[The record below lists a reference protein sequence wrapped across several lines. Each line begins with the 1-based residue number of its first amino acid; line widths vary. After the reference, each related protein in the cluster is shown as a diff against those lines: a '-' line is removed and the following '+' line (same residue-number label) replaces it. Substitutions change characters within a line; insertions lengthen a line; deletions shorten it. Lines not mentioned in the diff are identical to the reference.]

1 MMAMKEIA
9 RTIKGRRCFFFLEEK
24 EAPAVVLIGFEEEV
38 RPVYSAIK
46 ERYGG
51 SFHLIAVCPSSWNDD
66 LTPWKAKAVFK
77 GPDFGGKADE
87 FLSVLDAVIAELK
100 DVPVSS
106 LAIAGYSLAGLFA
119 VYAAYK
125 RDCFDAVLSGSGS
138 FWYPD
143 FVSFCKANGLSSKL
157 SYVAFSL
164 GKKEPNAKGMM
175 SVVGEKTQELVGI
188 LTDSGIQTS
197 FVWNE
202 GGHFAEPDKRM
213 SDLIIS
219 FLLSVRA

>member
-1 MMAMKEIA
+1 MAMKEIA
-9 RTIKGRRCFFFLEEK
+9 RTIKGRRCLFFLEEK
-24 EAPAVVLIGFEEEV
+24 ETPAVVLIGFEEEAE
-38 RPVYSAIK
+38 PVYSAIK

-51 SFHLIAVCPSSWNDD
+51 PFHLIAVCPSSWNDD
-66 LTPWKAKAVFK
+66 LTPWKAKAIFK

-87 FLSVLDAVIAELK
+87 FLSVLDAVIEELK

-143 FVSFCKANGLSSKL
+143 FVSFCKANDLSSKL
-157 SYVAFSL
+157 SYASFSL

-175 SVVGEKTQELVGI
+175 SVVGEKTEELVEYLSG
-188 LTDSGIQTS
+188 LGIQTS

-202 GGHFAEPDKRM
+202 GGHFNEPEKRM
-213 SDLIIS
+213 AALIADY
-219 FLLSVRA
+219 FLRLRI

>member
-1 MMAMKEIA
+1 MKAMKELA
-9 RTIKGRRCFFFLEEK
+9 KTIEGRRCLFFLEEK
-24 EAPAVVLIGFEEEV
+24 EAPAVLLVGFEEEV
-38 RPVYSAIK
+38 KPVYSAIK
-46 ERYGG
+46 ERYE
-51 SFHLIAVCPSSWNDD
+51 SPFHLIAVCPSSWNDD

-87 FLSVLDAVIAELK
+87 FLSVLDAIVAELK

-143 FVSFCKANGLSSKL
+143 FVSFCKANALSSKL
-157 SYVAFSL
+157 SYTSFSL
-164 GKKEPNAKGMM
+164 GKKEPNAKGVM
-175 SVVGEKTQELVGI
+175 SSVGEKTEELVGI

-202 GGHFAEPDKRM
+202 GGHFNEPEKRIAN
-213 SDLIIS
+213 LITEY
-219 FLLSVRA
+219 FLRLRI

>member
-1 MMAMKEIA
+1 MMAMKELA
-9 RTIKGRRCFFFLEEK
+9 KTIEGRRCLFFLEEK
-24 EAPAVVLIGFEEEV
+24 EAPAVLLVGFEEEV

-46 ERYGG
+46 ERYKEP
-51 SFHLIAVCPSSWNDD
+51 FHLIAVCPSSWNDD
-66 LTPWKAKAVFK
+66 LTPWKAQAIFK

-87 FLSVLDAVIAELK
+87 FLNVLDAVKEELK
-100 DVPVSS
+100 GVPISS

-138 FWYPD
+138 FWYLD
-143 FVSFCKANGLSSKL
+143 FVSFCKANALSSKF
-157 SYVAFSL
+157 SYASFSL

-202 GGHFAEPDKRM
+202 GGHFNEPEKRM
-213 SDLIIS
+213 ANLIADY
-219 FLLSVRA
+219 FLRLRI

>member
-1 MMAMKEIA
+1 MAMKEIA

-24 EAPAVVLIGFEEEV
+24 KAPAVVLIGFEEEIK
-38 RPVYSAIK
+38 PVYSAIK
-46 ERYGG
+46 ERYKEP
-51 SFHLIAVCPSSWNDD
+51 FHLIAVCPSSWNDD
-66 LTPWKAKAVFK
+66 LTPWKAKAIFR

-87 FLSVLDAVIAELK
+87 FINVLDGVKEELK
-100 DVPVSS
+100 GVPISS

-119 VYAAYK
+119 VYAAYQ
-125 RDCFDAVLSGSGS
+125 RDYFDAVLSGSGS

-143 FVSFCKANGLSSKL
+143 FVSFCKTNPICSKL
-157 SYVAFSL
+157 SYALFSL
-164 GKKEPNAKGMM
+164 GKKEANGKGRT
-175 SVVGEKTQELVGI
+175 SVVGEKTQELVEH
-188 LTDSGIQTS
+188 LSTLGIQTS

-213 SDLIIS
+213 SDLIVS

>member
-24 EAPAVVLIGFEEEV
+24 KAPAVVLIGFEEEIK
-38 RPVYSAIK
+38 PVYSAIK
-46 ERYGG
+46 ERYKEP
-51 SFHLIAVCPSSWNDD
+51 FHLIAVCPSSWNDD
-66 LTPWKAKAVFK
+66 LTPWKAKAIFR

-87 FLSVLDAVIAELK
+87 FINVLDGVKEELK
-100 DVPVSS
+100 GVPISS

-119 VYAAYK
+119 VYAAYR
-125 RDCFDAVLSGSGS
+125 RDYFDAVLSGSGS

-143 FVSFCKANGLSSKL
+143 FVSFCKANPICSKL
-157 SYVAFSL
+157 SCALFSL
-164 GKKEPNAKGMM
+164 GKKEANGKGPT
-175 SVVGEKTQELVGI
+175 SVVGEKTQELVEHLSTLGI
-188 LTDSGIQTS
+188 RTS

-213 SDLIIS
+213 SDLIVS

>member
-1 MMAMKEIA
+1 MAMKEIA
-9 RTIKGRRCFFFLEEK
+9 RTIKGRRCLFFVEEK
-24 EAPAVVLIGFEEEV
+24 EAPAVLLVGFEEEV
-38 RPVYSAIK
+38 EPVYSAIK
-46 ERYGG
+46 ERYKEP
-51 SFHLIAVCPSSWNDD
+51 FHLIAVCPSSWSDD
-66 LTPWKAKAVFK
+66 LTPWKAKAIFK

-87 FLSVLDAVIAELK
+87 FLNVLDAIKEELK
-100 DVPVSS
+100 GVPISS

-143 FVSFCKANGLSSKL
+143 FVSFCKANALSSRL
-157 SYVAFSL
+157 SYAAFSL

-175 SVVGEKTQELVGI
+175 SVAGEKTQELVGI
-188 LTDSGIQTS
+188 LTDSGIRTS

-202 GGHFAEPDKRM
+202 GGHFNEPEKRM
-213 SDLIIS
+213 AILIADY
-219 FLLSVRA
+219 FLLLRI